1 MKIAPTQGEFNAL
14 RSASMKLETI
24 CKGTCISC
32 FMHERIDG
40 ESCCPISHIIS
51 VTQDMTDE
59 LVALVLE
66 SLQEKR
72 ESEDE
77 E

>member
-1 MKIAPTQGEFNAL
+1 MKIMPTQYEFNVL

-24 CKGTCISC
+24 CKGTCVSC
-32 FMHERIDG
+32 FMHEHIDG
-40 ESCCPISHIIS
+40 ESCCPISHIVSI
-51 VTQDMTDE
+51 TQDMTDE
-59 LVALVLE
+59 LIGLVLE
-66 SLQEKR
+66 SLQGKR